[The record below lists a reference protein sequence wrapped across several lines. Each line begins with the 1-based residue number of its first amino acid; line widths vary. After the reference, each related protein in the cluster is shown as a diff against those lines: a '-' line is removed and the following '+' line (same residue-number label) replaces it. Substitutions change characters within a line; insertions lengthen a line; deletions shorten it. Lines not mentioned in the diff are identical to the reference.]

1 MKLGTT
7 TLSVTTAGRPRQQAT
22 GGGGGGGG
30 SGSALTN
37 DLAYD
42 GFFSQNKSALDFSNS
57 SYNSFSSS
65 TSTHNSLDTFIDHN
79 SSRLY
84 GAYNTAHYY
93 TWANAG
99 QAYSGFGGFYSVGTR
114 SDFAGQQ
121 ASYLGNTG
129 RGITIAYLGDQTP
142 VIVIGRS
149 GGSNRL
155 DFYSYPGTAHL
166 GYMTVR
172 VGGGGSGYN
181 PGSNNDMSGIAFDG
195 TNLLMMNR
203 NQSYMWAY
211 PMPADTSAINNGVM
225 DTVAQWSMPTTL
237 QYGLAWT
244 GDGVIMGKGGSP
256 TEVAYVRLSGSG
268 FTGTGTAIRSYS
280 MGSNNYSL
288 AIDYKNRKLVVGGYS
303 NNLYKVFSE

>member
-1 MKLGTT
+1 MRLATT
-7 TLSVTTAGRPRQQAT
+7 SLSVTKAGRKRNPS
-22 GGGGGGGG
+22 GGGGGGG
-30 SGSALTN
+30 APLY

-57 SYNSFSSS
+57 SYDYMSSS
-65 TSTHNSLDTFIDHN
+65 TYTHNSLDTFIDHN

-93 TWANAG
+93 TWPNAG
-99 QAYSGFGGFYSVGTR
+99 LAYSGFGGFYSVGTR
-114 SDFAGQQ
+114 SDFAGQG
-121 ASYLGNTG
+121 ASFMGSTG

-155 DFYSYPGTAHL
+155 DFYSYPGTTHL
-166 GYMTVR
+166 GYRTVR
-172 VGGGGSGYN
+172 IGTIGSGYN
-181 PGSNNDMSGIAFDG
+181 PGSSNDMSGLAFDG

-203 NQSYMWAY
+203 TQTYMWAY
-211 PMPADTSAINNGVM
+211 PMPADTSGINDTVI
-225 DTVAQWSMPTTL
+225 DTVAQWSMPTDL

-244 GDGVIMGKGGSP
+244 GDGVIMGKGGTAS
-256 TEVAYVRLSGSG
+256 EVAYVRLSGSG

-280 MGSNNYSL
+280 MGVNNYSL

-303 NNLYKVFSE
+303 NNLYRVFSE